1 MYNVLVTGVD
11 KREIL
16 FLRNILKEYGDRS
29 ILIEKVV
36 GSTLDYESK
45 KKRSKKAFVRYLID
59 SRIYSLDQNYT
70 IEDLNSSKIPIR
82 DAHLVF
88 GLEPL
93 ETLKNLKYI
102 SEKTVVILN
111 THQIDFKQSTQDS
124 KKKII
129 YPSIAQIVD
138 ILDQLARKVFALDFS
153 ELSINCF
160 NTPNYSTIIALGVG
174 VKEFRDIFYEKLMLT
189 ILREFHEDSSRDIR
203 AFELGT
209 SLID

>member
-1 MYNVLVTGVD
+1 MYNILVTGVD
-11 KREIL
+11 KREVL
-16 FLRNILKEYGDRS
+16 LLRNILKEYGDRS
-29 ILIEKVV
+29 ILIEKAV
-36 GSTLDYESK
+36 GSTFDYELK
-45 KKRSKKAFVRYLID
+45 KKRAKIAFVRYLID

-70 IEDLNSSKIPIR
+70 IKDLNSSKIPIR
-82 DAHLVF
+82 DAHLVL

-111 THQIDFKQSTQDS
+111 THQIDLKQSIQDS
-124 KKKII
+124 KKKFI
-129 YPSIAQIVD
+129 YPSIAHIID
-138 ILDQLARKVFALDFS
+138 ILDQFARKVFALDFH
-153 ELSINCF
+153 ELSVNYF

-174 VKEFRDIFYEKLMLT
+174 SKEFRDIFYKKLMLT
-189 ILREFHEDSSRDIR
+189 ILREIHEDPSRDIL

>member
-1 MYNVLVTGVD
+1 MYNILVTGVD
-11 KREIL
+11 KREVL
-16 FLRNILKEYGDRS
+16 FLRNILKEYGDKS
-29 ILIEKVV
+29 ILIEKAVR
-36 GSTLDYESK
+36 STLDESQ
-45 KKRSKKAFVRYLID
+45 KKRSRKVFVRYLID
-59 SRIYSLDQNYT
+59 SRVYSLDENYT

-82 DAHLVF
+82 DAHLVL

-111 THQIDFKQSTQDS
+111 THQINLKQSIEDS

-129 YPSIAQIVD
+129 YPSIAKIID
-138 ILDQLARKVFALDFS
+138 ILDQFARKVFALDFNK
-153 ELSINCF
+153 LSVNYF

-174 VKEFRDIFYEKLMLT
+174 VKEFRDIFYKKLMLT
-189 ILREFHEDSSRDIR
+189 ILRVFHEDPSRDIS

>member
-11 KREIL
+11 MREVSL
-16 FLRNILKEYGDRS
+16 LRNILKEYGDRS
-29 ILIEKVV
+29 VLIEKAV
-36 GSTLDYESK
+36 GSSLDYELQ

-59 SRIYSLDQNYT
+59 SRVYSLDENYT
-70 IEDLNSSKIPIR
+70 TEDLNSSKIPIR
-82 DAHLVF
+82 DAHLVL

-93 ETLKNLKYI
+93 ATLKNLKYV

-111 THQIDFKQSTQDS
+111 THQIDLKQNIQDS

-138 ILDQLARKVFALDFS
+138 ILDQLARKVFSLDFN
-153 ELSINCF
+153 ELSTNYF
-160 NTPNYSTIIALGVG
+160 NTPNYNTIIALGGG

-189 ILREFHEDSSRDIR
+189 ILREFHEDSSRYIR

>member
-1 MYNVLVTGVD
+1 MYNILVIGID
-11 KREIL
+11 KQEVS

-29 ILIEKVV
+29 ILIEKAV

-45 KKRSKKAFVRYLID
+45 KKRSKIAFVRYLID

-82 DAHLVF
+82 DAHLVL

-93 ETLKNLKYI
+93 ETLKKLKYV

-111 THQIDFKQSTQDS
+111 THRIDLKQSIQNS

-129 YPSIAQIVD
+129 YPSIAKIVD
-138 ILDQLARKVFALDFS
+138 ILDQLARKVFALDFN
-153 ELSINCF
+153 ELSINYF
-160 NTPNYSTIIALGVG
+160 NSPNYSTIIALGV
-174 VKEFRDIFYEKLMLT
+174 VSREFRDIFYEKLMVT
-189 ILREFHEDSSRDIR
+189 ILRELHEDPSRCLR
-203 AFELGT
+203 AFKLGS
-209 SLID
+209 SLND

>member
-1 MYNVLVTGVD
+1 MYNILVTGVD
-11 KREIL
+11 KREVL
-16 FLRNILKEYGDRS
+16 FLRNILKEYGNRS
-29 ILIEKVV
+29 ILIEKAV
-36 GSTLDYESK
+36 GSTLDYESQ

-93 ETLKNLKYI
+93 ATLNNLKYV

-111 THQIDFKQSTQDS
+111 THQIDLKHIQNS

-138 ILDQLARKVFALDFS
+138 ILDQLARKVFALDFN
-153 ELSINCF
+153 ELSINYF
-160 NTPNYSTIIALGVG
+160 NTQNYSTTIALGVG

-189 ILREFHEDSSRDIR
+189 ILKEFREDPSRDIH

>member
-1 MYNVLVTGVD
+1 MYNILVIGID
-11 KREIL
+11 EREVSL
-16 FLRNILKEYGDRS
+16 LRNILKEYGDRS
-29 ILIEKVV
+29 ILIEKAV

-45 KKRSKKAFVRYLID
+45 KKRSKIAFVRYLID

-82 DAHLVF
+82 DAHLVL

-111 THQIDFKQSTQDS
+111 THQPGLKQSIQNS
-124 KKKII
+124 KKKIK

-138 ILDQLARKVFALDFS
+138 ILDQLARKVFALDFN
-153 ELSINCF
+153 ELSINYF
-160 NTPNYSTIIALGVG
+160 NSQNYSTIIALGVG
-174 VKEFRDIFYEKLMLT
+174 VKEFRDIFYEKLIIT
-189 ILREFHEDSSRDIR
+189 ILREFHEDPSRYLR
-203 AFELGT
+203 AFELGS
-209 SLID
+209 SLND